1 MTAMTPDECAAIVQA
16 FLAYQ
21 SLTKQAMVQN
31 RSTFT
36 KSQTMALNLLSAA
49 GTLRMSTLAGHL
61 AVSKE
66 QASRAVGPLVERGL
80 IERHHDARD
89 RKVVN
94 VSLTDE
100 GRATVARLRHEY
112 EEQLTRNLQR
122 LTSEERAELIAASE
136 RAVDLLRRALGSDI
150 LTRQG
155 PFE

>member
-1 MTAMTPDECAAIVQA
+1 MTPDECAAIVQA

-31 RSTFT
+31 RSIFT
-36 KSQTMALNLLSAA
+36 KSQTMALNLLSVA
-49 GTLRMSTLAGHL
+49 GTLRMSVLAGHL

-66 QASRAVGPLVERGL
+66 QASRAVGPLVEQGL

-100 GRATVARLRHEY
+100 GRAVVAQLGHEY

-122 LTSEERAELIAASE
+122 LTDEERAELIAVSE
-136 RAVDLLRRALGSDI
+136 RAVDLLRRALGDEI
-150 LTRQG
+150 LTPHG

>member
-1 MTAMTPDECAAIVQA
+1 MTPDECAAIVQA

-31 RSTFT
+31 RSIFT
-36 KSQTMALNLLSAA
+36 KSQTMALNLLSVA
-49 GTLRMSTLAGHL
+49 GTLRMSVLADHL

-66 QASRAVGPLVERGL
+66 QASRAVGPLVEQGL

-100 GRATVARLRHEY
+100 GRAIVAQLRHEY
-112 EEQLTRNLQR
+112 EEQLTRNLER
-122 LTSEERAELIAASE
+122 LTSEERAELITASE
-136 RAVDLLRRALGSDI
+136 QAVNLLRRALGNDI
-150 LTRQG
+150 LTPQG